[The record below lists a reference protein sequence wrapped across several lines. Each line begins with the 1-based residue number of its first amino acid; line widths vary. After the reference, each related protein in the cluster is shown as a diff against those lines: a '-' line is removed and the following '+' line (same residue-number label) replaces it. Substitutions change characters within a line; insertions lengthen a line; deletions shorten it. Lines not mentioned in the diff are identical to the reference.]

1 MFLKEL
7 LWTSKVLRIVL
18 PLAYLLWNEV
28 RNRMK
33 GGKLQLVNVILTI
46 IYFVNRVFL
55 GEQNQLLLERLIF
68 GVTLAR
74 IYQIRR
80 GELTVDQLIEALS
93 CFSYLI
99 IGEDYLLTFM
109 IYLITLNWYIEQQ
122 EEIKM
127 VDLAFISESSFF
139 FWLVSGHRA

>member
-1 MFLKEL
+1 
-7 LWTSKVLRIVL
+7 
-18 PLAYLLWNEV
+18 
-28 RNRMK
+28 MK

-55 GEQNQLLLERLIF
+55 GDQNQLLLERLIF

-74 IYQIRR
+74 IYQIRK
-80 GELTVDQLIEALS
+80 GELPVDQLIESLS